1 MKPDHTLTALGL
13 ALALMMSLI
22 AAPLT
27 AQAQVTLPT
36 ITITADGDV
45 TEGTPVAF
53 TLMRTGDTAD
63 DLAVRVSV
71 SETAQIV
78 TAQIVAAANKGRQMV
93 TFAAGSATA
102 TLAVPTRANTTWNGA
117 SDVHARL
124 LANASLYT
132 LGDPASA
139 TARVIDDEV
148 PVGWTCNADPDGI
161 VDPTDVAFV
170 GIAGGSGL
178 FANATQRV
186 EEGED
191 IVIEVRRTSPFHEGC
206 WGEPD
211 HPWVV
216 NLRIAQEVVPDG
228 TSPRVTVTE
237 IYERRV
243 EIHRNQRTFTVRIPT
258 IDNETPGGES
268 SIDVSLVRT
277 SETYV
282 PLMLLN
288 EKLRIVLFDNDQ
300 SVVFFDVPC
309 GAPLTV
315 LEDVGTVDVS
325 LRVEPTVGFDFSVL
339 SIDLPGSASDGND
352 YVGSDGT
359 TRTHFPAGTER
370 GSISV
375 GIVDDRAV
383 EATESF
389 ELRLFDN
396 GLPSQVELGTCTS
409 QPPKRHPRRL
419 SVEILDDDRATISFG
434 LKERSVI
441 AGQPITFTSDVLEKD
456 GSCIIPFPT
465 FWDATPTGATA
476 EMQSSAP
483 KRNQRLNYCSSSRP
497 LEPLTITFP
506 THARPGPLGPKAL
519 RVRIESDTDARVR
532 PEHDEYIVYLDDE
545 GSAGATG
552 LLPSAPQ
559 HFTATSGNQGATLV
573 WEPPASDG
581 GRAITGYEYRYAAGS
596 SIPYGM
602 RWTAAGTERSTT
614 VRRLQNETLYT
625 FEVRA
630 VNRVGSGEAARG
642 QATPTTTHYAQGFTT
657 GAHTHGYTLTSVELD
672 FTSAFVPTVEVWAAD
687 AEGRPHAVVWRLDP
701 RRGSATVF
709 DAAAGTKLDAATT
722 YFVFASFGGTPATT
736 GAVFAAGTSPS
747 GWTIA
752 SDRYARADGHAGAW
766 ALSGAGQPLRI
777 RLAATSLAAPGAAA
791 AEPADAAVSWKASL
805 TVGNLMRRGYREWE
819 RGYRRQWCM
828 ERQVEDDPEHIED
841 RTTADWCYG
850 RIADRDFV
858 VDGTTYELEG
868 VYHYVAERNDQLNVD
883 FTAEVDLAALAGRE
897 FVINGVTFAVNDRQ
911 QGLAPGPFAV
921 RVTFSE
927 DVTGFEAADITVE
940 NAAVVEDSF
949 TAVKARTW
957 TARIAPVAS
966 GPVAVSVPADAAQAG
981 QTGNTASAALAVE
994 ADLSV
999 PAVTV
1004 TRTAPAPVSGPF
1016 SVRVTFSKPVTG
1028 FALDDLTIEGGTA
1041 TGLVSPTGETWHD
1054 VLVAPSAGATDVA
1067 VTVPAG
1073 VVADLAGRPNA
1084 ASETLRIA
1092 VAGLTASFH
1101 DAPRTHDGSA
1111 AFTVELRFSEEI
1123 AGLSYRTLRDSAFTV
1138 THGRVTGARRLEAGK
1153 NRRWQITVEPEG
1165 LSDVTV
1171 SLPAATDCAATGA
1184 ICTPDGTKK
1193 LAAASLTVRV
1203 APLTA
1208 AFHDVPPEHDGE
1220 TAFIVELRF
1229 SEHVAGLSYRTL
1241 RDSAFTVTHGRV
1253 TKAGR
1258 LERGQ
1263 NRRWQITVEPDGL
1276 SDVTVS
1282 LPATTDC
1289 AAAGAICASAARMLS
1304 NDTTATVPG
1313 PVALSVAD
1321 ARAEEGTDATI
1332 DFTVTLSRAASA
1344 AVTVDYAT
1352 ADGSATA
1359 GADYTAA
1366 SGTLVLAAGERVKTV
1381 AVAVLDDSEDEGEE
1395 TLTLTLSNAVG
1406 ARIADGEATGTIRN
1420 TDAMPKAWLGRFG
1433 RTVAE
1438 QVMEAVEGRLAAS
1451 RAPGVEVTVAG
1462 ARMGGSGSREDAG
1475 AREEEEARATLAD
1488 WLQDEAREQDDPR
1501 RRSRAVTQREL
1512 LTGSSFALTGEPGGG
1527 GNGVAALW
1535 GRGAVTRFD
1544 GRAETGNGDLTL
1556 DGEVVSGML
1565 GADGTRGPWTV
1576 GLLLSHFRGSGSY
1589 RGASGGKVESVLTGA
1604 FPYGRYALHRRLSVW
1619 GAAGY
1624 GAGWLTLTP
1633 EGQKPIGTDM
1643 DLMMGAVGLRGVAV
1657 EAPAEGGVELAL
1669 KSDALAVR
1677 TRSKAVR
1684 GGAGGGNL
1692 AAATADVTRLRLG
1705 LEGTWRGLT
1714 LGGGT
1719 LAPRLEVGVRHDGG
1733 DAETGFGVDVG
1744 GGLAW
1749 SDPKRGLSAELR
1761 ARGLLTYESRGFRD
1775 RGVSGALT
1783 WEPGQ
1788 GTGRGPKLTLTQT
1801 VGGSASGGA
1810 DALLSRGTLAGLAA
1824 NDDGED
1830 DGADDLRRRRLEID
1844 FDYGFSAFGDRFT
1857 WTPQIGV
1864 GLSDAGRDYRLG
1876 WRLTR
1881 DVRDGG
1887 SLELSL
1893 DATRR
1898 ESVTDNDAPEHGVGL
1913 RLTARW

>member
-1 MKPDHTLTALGL
+1 MGWTVGSTIWVGLKAPSSSTAR
-13 ALALMMSLI
+13 
-22 AAPLT
+22 AAP
-27 AQAQVTLPT
+27 
-36 ITITADGDV
+36 
-45 TEGTPVAF
+45 
-53 TLMRTGDTAD
+53 
-63 DLAVRVSV
+63 
-71 SETAQIV
+71 
-78 TAQIVAAANKGRQMV
+78 AA
-93 TFAAGSATA
+93 
-102 TLAVPTRANTTWNGA
+102 
-117 SDVHARL
+117 
-124 LANASLYT
+124 
-132 LGDPASA
+132 
-139 TARVIDDEV
+139 
-148 PVGWTCNADPDGI
+148 
-161 VDPTDVAFV
+161 
-170 GIAGGSGL
+170 
-178 FANATQRV
+178 
-186 EEGED
+186 
-191 IVIEVRRTSPFHEGC
+191 
-206 WGEPD
+206 
-211 HPWVV
+211 
-216 NLRIAQEVVPDG
+216 
-228 TSPRVTVTE
+228 TVT
-237 IYERRV
+237 R
-243 EIHRNQRTFTVRIPT
+243 
-258 IDNETPGGES
+258 
-268 SIDVSLVRT
+268 
-277 SETYV
+277 
-282 PLMLLN
+282 
-288 EKLRIVLFDNDQ
+288 
-300 SVVFFDVPC
+300 
-309 GAPLTV
+309 
-315 LEDVGTVDVS
+315 
-325 LRVEPTVGFDFSVL
+325 
-339 SIDLPGSASDGND
+339 
-352 YVGSDGT
+352 
-359 TRTHFPAGTER
+359 
-370 GSISV
+370 
-375 GIVDDRAV
+375 
-383 EATESF
+383 
-389 ELRLFDN
+389 
-396 GLPSQVELGTCTS
+396 
-409 QPPKRHPRRL
+409 
-419 SVEILDDDRATISFG
+419 
-434 LKERSVI
+434 
-441 AGQPITFTSDVLEKD
+441 
-456 GSCIIPFPT
+456 
-465 FWDATPTGATA
+465 TA
-476 EMQSSAP
+476 E
-483 KRNQRLNYCSSSRP
+483 
-497 LEPLTITFP
+497 
-506 THARPGPLGPKAL
+506 GP
-519 RVRIESDTDARVR
+519 V
-532 PEHDEYIVYLDDE
+532 H
-545 GSAGATG
+545 
-552 LLPSAPQ
+552 
-559 HFTATSGNQGATLV
+559 
-573 WEPPASDG
+573 
-581 GRAITGYEYRYAAGS
+581 
-596 SIPYGM
+596 
-602 RWTAAGTERSTT
+602 
-614 VRRLQNETLYT
+614 
-625 FEVRA
+625 
-630 VNRVGSGEAARG
+630 
-642 QATPTTTHYAQGFTT
+642 
-657 GAHTHGYTLTSVELD
+657 
-672 FTSAFVPTVEVWAAD
+672 
-687 AEGRPHAVVWRLDP
+687 
-701 RRGSATVF
+701 
-709 DAAAGTKLDAATT
+709 
-722 YFVFASFGGTPATT
+722 
-736 GAVFAAGTSPS
+736 
-747 GWTIA
+747 
-752 SDRYARADGHAGAW
+752 
-766 ALSGAGQPLRI
+766 
-777 RLAATSLAAPGAAA
+777 
-791 AEPADAAVSWKASL
+791 
-805 TVGNLMRRGYREWE
+805 
-819 RGYRRQWCM
+819 
-828 ERQVEDDPEHIED
+828 
-841 RTTADWCYG
+841 
-850 RIADRDFV
+850 
-858 VDGTTYELEG
+858 
-868 VYHYVAERNDQLNVD
+868 
-883 FTAEVDLAALAGRE
+883 
-897 FVINGVTFAVNDRQ
+897 
-911 QGLAPGPFAV
+911 GPFAV

-940 NAAVVEDSF
+940 NAAVEEDSF
-949 TAVKARTW
+949 TTLDARTW

-966 GPVAVSVPADAAQAG
+966 GPVAVAVPADAAQAG

-1054 VLVAPSAGATDVA
+1054 VLLAPLAGATEVA

-1073 VVADLAGRPNA
+1073 VVADLAGRRNA
-1084 ASETLRIA
+1084 ASATLRIA

-1138 THGRVTGARRLEAGK
+1138 TNGRVTGARRLEAG
-1153 NRRWQITVEPEG
+1153 R
-1165 LSDVTV
+1165 
-1171 SLPAATDCAATGA
+1171 
-1184 ICTPDGTKK
+1184 
-1193 LAAASLTVRV
+1193 
-1203 APLTA
+1203 
-1208 AFHDVPPEHDGE
+1208 
-1220 TAFIVELRF
+1220 
-1229 SEHVAGLSYRTL
+1229 
-1241 RDSAFTVTHGRV
+1241 
-1253 TKAGR
+1253 
-1258 LERGQ
+1258 

-1304 NDTTATVPG
+1304 NDTTATVQG

-1344 AVTVDYAT
+1344 AVTVAYAT

-1438 QVMEAVEGRLAAS
+1438 QVLEAVEGRLAAS

-1462 ARMGGSGSREDAG
+1462 ARMGGSG
-1475 AREEEEARATLAD
+1475 AREEAEARATLAALAD

-1512 LTGSSFALTGEPGGG
+1512 LSGSSFALTGEPGGG
-1527 GNGVAALW
+1527 GDGVAALW
-1535 GRGAVTRFD
+1535 GRGAVSRFD
-1544 GRAETGNGDLTL
+1544 GRAQTGNGDLTL
-1556 DGEVVSGML
+1556 DGEVASGML

-1589 RGASGGKVESVLTGA
+1589 RGASAGKVESVLTGA
-1604 FPYGRYALHRRLSVW
+1604 FPYGRYALNRRLSVW

-1643 DLMMGAVGLRGVAV
+1643 DLMMGAVGLRGVAL

-1677 TRSKAVR
+1677 TASKAVR
-1684 GGAGGGNL
+1684 GGGAGGGNL

-1733 DAETGFGVDVG
+1733 AAETGFGVDVG

-1783 WEPGQ
+1783 WEPGR
-1788 GTGRGPKLTLTQT
+1788 GTGSPGRGPKLTLTQT

-1824 NDDGED
+1824 NDDGAD

-1898 ESVTDNDAPEHGVGL
+1898 ESVTGNDAPEHGVGL